1 MKKSTFLIVFL
12 FIFNIISFAQVQH
25 YQVGHG
31 RSPLI
36 LEGEGS
42 DVEVH
47 KYLSDEWKA
56 GNLLS
61 QENGL
66 QSNIEFRYDIMNDRI
81 EFRSVLNPKSIHIVA
96 IGSKF
101 FIYSEFKDDDFIRKG
116 YFEMI
121 YEGKTKLLIRRTA
134 NLVHG
139 KKGAYGFKAYTT
151 VIESYYLK
159 TGDNPAIPFDKKN
172 KGILNLLSDKE
183 NLIKEYVKKERLNTR
198 KDRDIIE
205 LLEYYDAL

>member
-1 MKKSTFLIVFL
+1 MKKNVFFIVL
-12 FIFNIISFAQVQH
+12 LLIFNIISFAQEQYV
-25 YQVGHG
+25 QVGHG
-31 RSPLI
+31 RSRLI
-36 LEGEGS
+36 LDSEGS

-56 GNLLS
+56 GNLIS
-61 QENGL
+61 KENGL

-81 EFRSVLNPKSIHIVA
+81 EFRSILNPKSVNIVA

-101 FIYSEFKDDDFIRKG
+101 FIYSEFKDEGFVRKG

-151 VIESYYLK
+151 VIENYYLK
-159 TGDNPAIPFDKKN
+159 IDDNPAIPFNKK
-172 KGILNLLSDKE
+172 KGEIVDLLSNDDLVKKY
-183 NLIKEYVKKERLNTR
+183 LKKERLNTKR
-198 KDRDIIE
+198 DKDIIK
-205 LLEYYDAL
+205 LLEFYDTL